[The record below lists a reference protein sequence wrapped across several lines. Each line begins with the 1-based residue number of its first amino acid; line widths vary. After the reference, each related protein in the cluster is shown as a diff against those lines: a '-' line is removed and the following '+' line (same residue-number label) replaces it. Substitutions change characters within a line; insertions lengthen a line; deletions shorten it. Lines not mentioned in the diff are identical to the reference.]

1 MAKKK
6 KVTEDVQLENKEVID
21 VENIQFNAEKF
32 EEAINEVD
40 VTIESNIDNENIIE
54 EINETLK
61 PIKELN
67 EKFNELTANQEK
79 INECLQNEPEEA
91 KKIIK
96 EEIEKAEKLETE
108 INKIINTNKKKID
121 NGNIT
126 RWWNGMEFDF

>member
-6 KVTEDVQLENKEVID
+6 KVIEDVQLENKEVID